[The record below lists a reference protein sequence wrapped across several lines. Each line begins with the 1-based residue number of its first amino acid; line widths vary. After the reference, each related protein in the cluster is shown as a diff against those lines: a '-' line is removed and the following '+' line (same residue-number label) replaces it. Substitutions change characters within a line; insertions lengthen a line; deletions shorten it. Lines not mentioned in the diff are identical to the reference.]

1 MHHLRKR
8 KLAALALG
16 IALLTGCSSSAGSLP
31 ANAPNR
37 APSAYDITV
46 KYVVTFYPLWF
57 TYQQW
62 RVSSVNQFIGPN
74 HMGPLYHAVVA
85 PNDDTLYANTVVNVT
100 KQPVILT
107 IPATKD
113 HYSVLSTDAFGD
125 VNDTGI
131 ATAGTYGLTGPDWHG
146 TLPPGVT
153 AVSLPANM
161 TGLIVRA
168 DKYAPDGQ
176 SEKLQAELF
185 RRELRAA
192 PLSDYGRDP
201 HARPTNILPLF
212 YFSVPFKG
220 IADDLITKDPIGF
233 LSQLQKAIA
242 STIPPP
248 LTSQEQAISAQF
260 DASFNASNRNDSGFM
275 QGARDAHQMI
285 LNCYLHNTGK
295 TNWITFANIGTTWS
309 PLVRSAITEFIQ
321 YGNSHATAAY
331 YQTFKDGEGAD
342 LWEVPD
348 SSSATL
354 LVGHRLYSQFD
365 HAGQKFGTQ
374 ISRRELYPRPA
385 KKPRRLDFYLHIATF
400 SQGRTDGQLVAG
412 TQRPVQP
419 HAKSLWSRRQGGGE
433 HLRAAS
439 CRAAAIVSSV
449 TSRTFQTF
457 FISSAYS

>member
-1 MHHLRKR
+1 MCRLRR
-8 KLAALALG
+8 HELATLALG
-16 IALLTGCSSSAGSLP
+16 MALLTGCSSSVGSLP
-31 ANAPNR
+31 VNAPNR

-62 RVSSVNQFIGPN
+62 RVSSVNQFIGPS

-100 KQPVILT
+100 KEPVIFT

-113 HYSVLSTDAFGD
+113 HYSVLSTDAFGN

-131 ATAGTYGLTGPDWHG
+131 ATAGTYGLTGPHWQG

-153 AVSLPANM
+153 PVSLPANM
-161 TGLIVRA
+161 TSVIVRA

-176 SEKLQAELF
+176 NEELEAERF
-185 RRELRAA
+185 RRELRAS
-192 PLSDYGRDP
+192 PLSDYERDP

-220 IADDLITKDPIGF
+220 IADDVITKDPVGF
-233 LSQLQKAIA
+233 LGQLQKAVA

-260 DASFNASNRNDSGFM
+260 DALFSASNRNDSGFM

-285 LNCYLHNTGK
+285 LNRYLQNTGK
-295 TNWITFANIGTTWS
+295 TNWITFADIGTTWS
-309 PLVRSAITEFIQ
+309 SLVRSAITEFIQ

-331 YQTFKDGEGAD
+331 YQAFKDGEGDD
-342 LWEVPD
+342 LDAKTHNYVVTFSKSQIPQAQRFWSVTAYIPG
-348 SSSATL
+348 SITLFRNSARKY
-354 LVGHRLYSQFD
+354 LVGSYTPGLRKNRDGSISIYLAQRLPNGVPMANWLPVPSGQFNLMLRVYGPEGKV
-365 HAGQKFGTQ
+365 AANTYVPPAVEKLQ
-374 ISRRELYPRPA
+374 SRRNR
-385 KKPRRLDFYLHIATF
+385 
-400 SQGRTDGQLVAG
+400 
-412 TQRPVQP
+412 
-419 HAKSLWSRRQGGGE
+419 
-433 HLRAAS
+433 
-439 CRAAAIVSSV
+439 
-449 TSRTFQTF
+449 
-457 FISSAYS
+457 